1 MSKAKA
7 AEDFVLKGT
16 ISELD
21 WKERD
26 EEQITKELF
35 KGSDPDKMIDA
46 YEEQL
51 GIKTHEPT
59 KKNTRYKHVM
69 LSPSTNEDDDVLLDK
84 FFNSPDQYQ
93 VLNRADYWTNRGE
106 LKIFI
111 EYLED
116 MDVRREK
123 EARENST
130 TI

>member
-35 KGSDPDKMIDA
+35 QGSDPDKMIDA

-51 GIKTHEPT
+51 GIKTHEPA